1 MGRELAGDVCFFVG
15 HVGLT
20 EGVGCCDSMCMC
32 QANRSF
38 TSSVGFEAG
47 RIHAAAVYCSDGRFG
62 EQCDDLLQNGLKLP
76 RYDRLAVPGGAACF
90 AGHFGTW
97 AEEEG
102 AFSQLRFL
110 IEVHGLE
117 RVVLIAHEGCAFYT
131 VRLKVH
137 ANELVQRQHEDL
149 ALASRR
155 IRDATDVEVLA
166 YFAFVR
172 SGEVQ
177 FEQVAV

>member
-1 MGRELAGDVCFFVG
+1 MWVLRGYLVG
-15 HVGLT
+15 VDQG
-20 EGVGCCDSMCMC
+20 GWCADSCCMC
-32 QANRSF
+32 DTHGLF
-38 TSSVGFEAG
+38 TSSVGFESG

-97 AEEEG
+97 AEAEG

-131 VRLKVH
+131 ERLKV
-137 ANELVQRQHEDL
+137 AKDDLVQRQHEDL
-149 ALASRR
+149 GLASRR
-155 IRDATDVEVLA
+155 IRDAVDVEVLA
-166 YFAFVR
+166 YFASVR
-172 SGEVQ
+172 SGKVE
-177 FEQVAV
+177 FEPVAV